1 MGAWGWGRWAQIQG
15 GLGLVPEG
23 LGGLTRER
31 GHKRDTKGTQKGHK
45 RDIKGNLLTAGP
57 LGIGTGVVGSRA
69 GRTGPEERTR
79 PDMTQAHALFKI
91 S

>member
-1 MGAWGWGRWAQIQG
+1 M
-15 GLGLVPEG
+15 
-23 LGGLTRER
+23 
-31 GHKRDTKGTQKGHK
+31 KGH
-45 RDIKGNLLTAGP
+45 LLTAGA

-69 GRTGPEERTR
+69 GRTGPEERMR

>member
-1 MGAWGWGRWAQIQG
+1 MYLGDWGVNARKRAQK
-15 GLGLVPEG
+15 
-23 LGGLTRER
+23 
-31 GHKRDTKGTQKGHK
+31 GHKRDTKGTQKGQE
-45 RDIKGNLLTAGP
+45 RDMKGHLLTAGA

>member
-1 MGAWGWGRWAQIQG
+1 LYLRDWGVNAR
-15 GLGLVPEG
+15 
-23 LGGLTRER
+23 
-31 GHKRDTKGTQKGHK
+31 KRAQKGHK
-45 RDIKGNLLTAGP
+45 RDMKGHLLTAGA
-57 LGIGTGVVGSRA
+57 LGIGMGVVGSRA

>member
-1 MGAWGWGRWAQIQG
+1 MYLRDWGVNARKRAQ
-15 GLGLVPEG
+15 
-23 LGGLTRER
+23 
-31 GHKRDTKGTQKGHK
+31 KGTQKGHK
-45 RDIKGNLLTAGP
+45 RDMKGHLLTAGA